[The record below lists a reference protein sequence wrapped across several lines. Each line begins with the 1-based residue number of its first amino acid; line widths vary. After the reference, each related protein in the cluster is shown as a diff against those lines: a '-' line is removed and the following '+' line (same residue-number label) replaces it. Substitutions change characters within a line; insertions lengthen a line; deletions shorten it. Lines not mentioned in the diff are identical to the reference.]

1 MYKRSLKARRR
12 RAMLQLLTLG
22 HARHKPIYT
31 ALLCDEFQ
39 IAGCPAPRRVVY
51 DVLTQLRMAGM
62 LERQL
67 PKGKGGRREHA
78 ITRAG
83 RDFYEV
89 VMRDVSANR
98 YETVYQ

>member
-1 MYKRSLKARRR
+1 MYKHSQKARRR

-22 HARHKPIYT
+22 HARHNPVYA

-51 DVLTQLRMAGM
+51 DVLTQLRMAGL

-67 PKGKGGRREHA
+67 PKGKGGRRDHE
-78 ITRAG
+78 ITQAG
-83 RDFYEV
+83 RDFYEI
-89 VMRDVSANR
+89 VMRDVTANG
-98 YETVYQ
+98 YETVTQ